1 MALEFTFTPDQEAFR
16 EGVRAF
22 LAREVAPIVAEMDEK
37 ETFPVESIR
46 KMQTEGYFGVPVP
59 EEYGGL
65 GLGKVGYAILLEEI
79 GRVDASHGTIVGAHT
94 SLGTT
99 PLLAFGTEEQKQRW
113 LVPAAQGNK
122 LLAFSLTEPGSGSDS
137 GSVRTRAER
146 SGDHW
151 VLSGTKI
158 YVSNGREADAVIL
171 LAANDAK
178 LGPAGGV
185 TAFVLDKGLRGFSVG
200 RCEKKMGLHGTS
212 TAELI
217 LDGVEVGDDR
227 VLGPVG
233 RGFIVAMTAL
243 DVGRVSLGAASLGA
257 MEAATSAALKFSQ
270 ERTQFGHPISEFEAI
285 QFKLADMAMR
295 VHALRYLV
303 YHAAS
308 EQDRLGPDPTQ
319 WSRND
324 REAKTRTAAIVKC
337 LASEWAS
344 EVIDE
349 ALQIHG
355 GLGYIRGTPI
365 ERAYRDA
372 RISEIFEGT
381 NEVQR
386 LVIARDLLQR
396 GL

>member
-1 MALEFTFTPDQEAFR
+1 VPFEFSFTPDQEAFR

-22 LAREVAPIVAEMDEK
+22 LAREVSPIVASMDER
-37 ETFPVESIR
+37 EEFPEASIR
-46 KMQTEGYFGVPVP
+46 KMQKEGYFGVPVP

-79 GRVDASHGTIVGAHT
+79 GKVDASHGTIVGAHT

-99 PLLAFGTEEQKQRW
+99 PLLSFGTEEQKRRW
-113 LVPAAQGNK
+113 LEPAARGEK
-122 LLAFSLTEPGSGSDS
+122 LLAFRLTEPGSGSDS

-146 SGDHW
+146 SGDGW
-151 VLSGTKI
+151 RLSGSKC
-158 YVSNGREADAVIL
+158 YVSNGKEADSVIL

-185 TAFVLDKGLRGFSVG
+185 TAFVLDRGMPGFSVG
-200 RCEKKMGLHGTS
+200 RCERKMGLHGTS
-212 TAELI
+212 TAELV
-217 LDGVEVGDDR
+217 LDGVEAGPER
-227 VLGPVG
+227 VLGGVG
-233 RGFIVAMTAL
+233 KGFIVAMTAL

-257 MEAATSAALKFSQ
+257 IDTAIRSTMAFAKA
-270 ERTQFGHPISEFEAI
+270 RTQFGHPISDFQAI
-285 QFKLADMAMR
+285 QFKFADMAMR
-295 VHALRYLV
+295 AEALRYLV
-303 YHAAS
+303 YHAAA
-308 EQDRLGPDPTQ
+308 EQDRLGYDPAT
-319 WSRND
+319 WSRTE
-324 REAKTRTAAIVKC
+324 REAKTRRAAIVKC

-386 LVIARDLLQR
+386 LVIARDLLER